1 MDREIDTSRIETVL
15 SHHPDLKDVAVVERH
30 TEAHNGDLERIAYV
44 VPKHVAKSRD
54 LKFSLFYFADAAPG
68 ADHRKYK
75 LYLEGAKFADEHGF
89 EAIWTPERHFHENG
103 GLYPN
108 PSVLSA
114 ALATITKQ
122 VKLRAGSVALPLHYP
137 LRVAEEWSVVDNLSA
152 GRVGVSFTSGWVP
165 NDFAIAPKPE
175 SFKRK
180 REVMLQSLE
189 EVQQLWQGGTTRV
202 RDGAGNEIDLRIF
215 PKPVQPQLPIW
226 LTCSGDPAMFEKAGQ
241 LGLHVLT
248 ALLTQSLEETAQK
261 IVLYRTA
268 LAAHGHESESG
279 QVTLMLHTF
288 VSDNAQEARRQAEGP
303 LTNYLKSHLDLI
315 KTMIR
320 SLEIKLDGIDPDDPV
335 CLDYLAAFAFERYY
349 QFGSLIGTPATCMAM
364 VDRLKEMGVDE
375 VACFIDFGVDN
386 DSVINSLKHL
396 NELKKL
402 SESSFTVNAVALR
415 KFVEQRLPGD
425 SGPLTFEIHDRLPSA
440 ARSAVPVSEHWTA
453 TTKAMTARAG
463 AYRVEFASRIP
474 HEKIPRMSVDE
485 RVKLQR
491 AARQRQKPRKSK
503 TEG

>member
-1 MDREIDTSRIETVL
+1 MNTKRVETVL
-15 SHHPDLKDVAVVERH
+15 SQHPDLKDVAVVERD
-30 TEAHNGDLERIAYV
+30 AERIAYV
-44 VPKHVAKSRD
+44 VPKRVAQSRD

-68 ADHRKYK
+68 ADDCKYK

-175 SFKRK
+175 SYKCKRD
-180 REVMLQSLE
+180 VMLQSLQ

-202 RDGAGNEIDLRIF
+202 RDGAGNEVDLRIF
-215 PKPVQPQLPIW
+215 PKPVQRQLPIW
-226 LTCSGDPAMFEKAGQ
+226 LTCSGDPAMFETSGQ
-241 LGLHVLT
+241 LNLNVLT
-248 ALLTQSLEETAQK
+248 ALLTQSLEETAEK
-261 IVLYRTA
+261 ITLYRQV
-268 LAAHGHESESG
+268 LAASGHDPKAG
-279 QVTLMLHTF
+279 RVALMLHTF
-288 VSDNAQEARRQAEGP
+288 VTNDATEARRKVEGP
-303 LTNYLKSHLDLI
+303 LTGYLKSHLGLV

-320 SLEIKLDGIDPDDPV
+320 SLDIKLDGIDPDDPV
-335 CLDYLAAFAFERYY
+335 SLDYFAAFAFERYY
-349 QFGSLIGTPATCMAM
+349 QFGSLIGTPETCMAM

-386 DSVINSLKHL
+386 DSVIESLEYL
-396 NELKKL
+396 NELKQL
-402 SESSFTVNAVALR
+402 SESSFTVNENALR
-415 KFVEQRLPGD
+415 QFLEQRLPGETTD
-425 SGPLTFEIHDRLPSA
+425 LTFEIHDELPR
-440 ARSAVPVSEHWTA
+440 ARSAVASAAVLRS
-453 TTKAMTARAG
+453 
-463 AYRVEFASRIP
+463 VE
-474 HEKIPRMSVDE
+474 E
-485 RVKLQR
+485 RVKLR
-491 AARQRQKPRKSK
+491 TARQRQNHPNS
-503 TEG
+503 

>member
-1 MDREIDTSRIETVL
+1 MNHEIETVL
-15 SHHPDLKDVAVVERH
+15 SQHPDVKDVVVVDRG
-30 TEAHNGDLERIAYV
+30 AERIAYV
-44 VPKHVAKSRD
+44 VPKRVAQSRD

-68 ADHRKYK
+68 ADDCKYK
-75 LYLEGAKFADEHGF
+75 LYIEGAKFADEHGF

-137 LRVAEEWSVVDNLSA
+137 LRVAEEWSVVDNLSR

-175 SFKRK
+175 SFKCK
-180 REVMLQSLE
+180 REVMLQSLQ

-226 LTCSGDPAMFEKAGQ
+226 LTCSGDPAMFEKSGE
-241 LGLHVLT
+241 LNLNVLT

-261 IVLYRTA
+261 ITLYRQA
-268 LAAHGHESESG
+268 LARSGHDAKAG
-279 QVTLMLHTF
+279 RVTLMLHTF
-288 VSDNAQEARRQAEGP
+288 VTNDAHEARKRVEGP
-303 LTNYLKSHLDLI
+303 LTKYLKSHLDLV

-320 SLEIKLDGIDPDDPV
+320 SLDIKLDGIDPDDPV
-335 CLDYLAAFAFERYY
+335 SLDYFAAFAFERYY
-349 QFGSLIGTPATCMAM
+349 QFGSLIGTPETCMAM

-386 DSVINSLKHL
+386 DSVIESLEYL
-396 NELKKL
+396 NKLKEL
-402 SESSFTVNAVALR
+402 SESSFTINEESLR
-415 KFVEQRLPGD
+415 QFLKHRL
-425 SGPLTFEIHDRLPSA
+425 SGELDPLMFEIHSEMPA
-440 ARSAVPVSEHWTA
+440 AVRGGVPVSEP
-453 TTKAMTARAG
+453 TTRAMSAG
-463 AYRVEFASRIP
+463 ASAAVLRSVE
-474 HEKIPRMSVDE
+474 E
-485 RVKLQR
+485 RVKLR
-491 AARQRQKPRKSK
+491 TARRQNQPNKQ
-503 TEG
+503 